1 MADQHRRFGERASY
15 SSGPAVLRINVT
27 ESYSVLEWSKR
38 LRCTPDELRAAAA
51 LVGNVAADIEAHL
64 RPVGDIE
71 KEQAAL
77 RAAFLNPLEP
87 PSTEGTPV
95 PTRSSPDSPQ

>member
-1 MADQHRRFGERASY
+1 
-15 SSGPAVLRINVT
+15 
-27 ESYSVLEWSKR
+27 
-38 LRCTPDELRAAAA
+38 
-51 LVGNVAADIEAHL
+51 VGNVAADIEAHL